1 MVQQYGIP
9 PCVYLRCLATIHKL
23 DVVCTQSCSSPRMVL
38 RYLTSVLERYH
49 IAAVLHASSV
59 ALANGVP
66 GIALRWRSWC
76 VVLKA
81 IMYQCLVHPQCRRAA
96 LHWCVMAGVGGSNN
110 DCHTGQVVRTQA
122 CSRVIGRGNEM
133 HVRQLM
139 LMCACNVQ
147 HTLRITEQR
156 HGTIPGHAYDGLVNK
171 GQLSMS
177 QGWMQGR

>member
-9 PCVYLRCLATIHKL
+9 PCVHLRCLATIHKL

-38 RYLTSVLERYH
+38 RYLTSVLEGYH
-49 IAAVLHASSV
+49 IGAVLHASSV
-59 ALANGVP
+59 APANGVQ

-122 CSRVIGRGNEM
+122 WSRVIWARKLNARAPT
-133 HVRQLM
+133 HADVCL
-139 LMCACNVQ
+139 
-147 HTLRITEQR
+147 QR
-156 HGTIPGHAYDGLVNK
+156 ATYTTHYRAAPWHHPWARV
-171 GQLSMS
+171 
-177 QGWMQGR
+177 